1 MRLVWASSY
10 RQHACRI
17 SAAGS
22 DHTAE
27 GNARRLHQKVFQK
40 PNARPRTLSI
50 VDGGLRKKRSF
61 LAGRGTSAMETLRSV
76 RLAPC
81 RGFQVC
87 ALLESGRVAAG
98 VPSLASTLPHG
109 ARHTCFS
116 LVAGARA
123 LHVNLPVKHGNV
135 PISHSCLHL
144 QASLNCLAGLNDS
157 PVQSTS

>member
-1 MRLVWASSY
+1 MLQSPRSMRLVWASSY

-98 VPSLASTLPHG
+98 VPSLPV
-109 ARHTCFS
+109 ARVTTEPCLTEPAFRWS
-116 LVAGARA
+116 PARE
-123 LHVNLPVKHGNV
+123 P
-135 PISHSCLHL
+135 C
-144 QASLNCLAGLNDS
+144 
-157 PVQSTS
+157 TSICQ